1 MPAGE
6 VVYTGLI
13 DALRKLY
20 AQGGV
25 RFLFRGAMTRV
36 AFHTPNVAIIMASYD
51 QFKILLSKK

>member
-1 MPAGE
+1 MPSGE
-6 VVYTGLI
+6 VVYTGLM
-13 DALRKLY
+13 DALGKLY

-25 RFLFRGAMTRV
+25 RYLFRGALTRV